1 MTQFI
6 ILRGFILSGKK
17 FTEKMLG
24 FNIAKLNLTNKKGG
38 IKTKSNSR
46 KAHNN

>member
-1 MTQFI
+1 MQFV

-38 IKTKSNSR
+38 IKQNQTR
-46 KAHNN
+46 GRHIITG